1 MAITTG
7 QLRNKMRRLRE
18 EKEEELEESGELN
31 LVPYLDIVTNI
42 VIFLLASV
50 TTYQLQLSNV
60 KVSSPTF
67 GVGSGQEGP
76 PPLNLTITVT
86 QNGFSVAASGAVL
99 PGPDGNLPTIRKDPA
114 AKEMPWDQL
123 TKKAREIKDAYP
135 DEHTVTLGANPD
147 IPYELLVKTMDAL
160 RVDSKNKLLFP
171 DVSLSAGVTTE

>member
-1 MAITTG
+1 MTSA

-18 EKEEELEESGELN
+18 AKEDELEESGELN

-50 TTYQLQLSNV
+50 TTYQLGLSNV
-60 KVSSPTF
+60 NVSSPTF

-86 QNGFSVAASGAVL
+86 QNGFTIAASGAVL
-99 PGPDGNLPTIRKDPA
+99 YSPANTSPTIP
-114 AKEMPWDQL
+114 KEPTDTTLPWDKL
-123 TKKAREIKDAYP
+123 TAKAREIKDAYS
-135 DEHTVTLGANPD
+135 DEHTVTIGANPD
-147 IPYELLVKTMDAL
+147 VSYEILVKTMDAV
-160 RVDSKNKLLFP
+160 RQDAKGKLLFP

>member
-60 KVSSPTF
+60 NVSSPTF
-67 GVGSGQEGP
+67 GVGGDSSGP
-76 PPLNLTITVT
+76 PPLNLTVTVT
-86 QNGFSVAASGAVL
+86 QNGFTIAASGAVL
-99 PGPDGNLPTIRKDPA
+99 QSAAGTLPTIPKDPA
-114 AKEMPWDQL
+114 AKELPWDKL
-123 TKKAREIKDAYP
+123 TEKAREIKDAYA

-160 RVDSKNKLLFP
+160 RVDAKNKLLFP

>member
-1 MAITTG
+1 MTSG

-18 EKEEELEESGELN
+18 NKEEELEESGELN

-60 KVSSPTF
+60 NVSSPTF
-67 GVGSGQEGP
+67 GVGNGSEGP

-86 QNGFSVAASGAVL
+86 ENGFTVAASGAVL
-99 PGPDGNLPTIRKDPA
+99 PGPDGNLPTIRKEVAD
-114 AKEMPWDQL
+114 KELPWDKL
-123 TKKAREIKDAYP
+123 TAKANEIKDAYP
-135 DEHTVTLGANPD
+135 TESTVTLGANPEVS
-147 IPYELLVKTMDAL
+147 YEIVVKTMDAL
-160 RVDSKNKLLFP
+160 RQNAKGKLLFP